1 MTAPIDV
8 TFTTGT
14 TITSEWLNGVN
25 DYVNGQHTSD
35 EINYTPPFTNAV
47 TETVTEKLSQTVSV
61 LDFGATGDGVTNDAP
76 AFQAAID
83 SGAKYIVIP
92 QPETQYLLEDSLD
105 MTGLRGVTFDFQA
118 STDINVPPILAKH
131 THAVFDLTGA
141 FDCVFY
147 SPNVEGDSTT
157 TPTCMFLLA
166 RNSTGAS
173 AGRHRFFNP
182 RSNGNFS
189 TTVFYNY
196 GSEENDVYSPDF
208 MQAEDGK
215 SCVYITSYNSASLT
229 SQYATIATGG
239 QSTVCHR
246 FYGGSFYSQGN
257 SGLTN
262 ETVFV
267 LDSASDLSI
276 DGAFMY
282 CPNGI
287 ALIDAYST
295 NATSDVVSI
304 TNCRGEISGSLP
316 TYGIYFR
323 TGATRTFTS
332 WRILGNRIPADSYA
346 VYGDNNITFDNFTY
360 EGNVEP
366 TGYSLNSAMLQYS
379 YINHGASYAVTRT
392 SGNNNV
398 WIGTAANRTAT
409 GQNGI
414 FLNTADGSVSMGAV
428 NTTIVNPGATTYFIP
443 SADNTYSLG
452 ASGARWSVVW
462 AATGTINT
470 SDRNDKTEERPFEY
484 KEKAAALAI
493 KARLKTFKFKDAVEK
508 KGDDARIHFGVIAQD
523 VKEAFEAEGL
533 DADNYG
539 VFCSDVLED
548 GSTRLGVRYEE
559 LLAFIIAAL

>member
-1 MTAPIDV
+1 MSLTKATYSMINGAP
-8 TFTTGT
+8 
-14 TITSEWLNGVN
+14 VN
-25 DYVNGQHTSD
+25 
-35 EINYTPPFTNAV
+35 
-47 TETVTEKLSQTVSV
+47 V
-61 LDFGATGDGVTNDAP
+61 LDFGATGNGTTNDAP

-83 SGAKYIVIP
+83 SGAKYIIIP
-92 QPETQYLLEDSLD
+92 QPSTQYLLENSLD

-118 STDINVPPILAKH
+118 STDINIPPILAKH
-131 THAVFDLTGA
+131 THAVFDLTGS

-189 TTVFYNY
+189 TAVFYNY
-196 GSEENDVYSPDF
+196 GSEENDCYSPDF
-208 MQAEDGK
+208 MQNEDGK
-215 SCVYITSYNSASLT
+215 SCVYLTAYNGAGLT
-229 SQYATIATGG
+229 SQFATIATGG
-239 QSTVCHR
+239 QSNVCHR

-262 ETVFV
+262 EAVFV

-287 ALIDAYST
+287 ALIDSYST

-304 TNCRGEISGSLP
+304 TNCRGEVSGSLP

-323 TGATRTFTS
+323 GGATRTTTS
-332 WRILGNRIPADSYA
+332 WRILGNRLPADSYA

-366 TGYSLNSAMLQYS
+366 TGYSINGYIIQYS
-379 YINHGASYAVTRT
+379 NLNHSSSYAVCRN
-392 SGNNNV
+392 SGSNNI
-398 WIGTAANRTAT
+398 WIGVAANRTAT
-409 GQNGI
+409 GQDGFFI
-414 FLNTADGSVSMGAV
+414 NTADSSATMGTLRTA
-428 NTTIVNPGATTYFIP
+428 IVNPGATLYFIP
-443 SADNTYSLG
+443 AADNTYSLG
-452 ASGARWSVVW
+452 GSGARWSVVW

-470 SDRNDKTEERPFEY
+470 SDRNDKTEERLISD
-484 KEKAAALAI
+484 KEKAVALSI
-493 KARLKTFKFKDAVEK
+493 KAKLKAFKFKDAVEK

-533 DADNYG
+533 DATKYG

-548 GSTRLGVRYEE
+548 GTTRMGVRYEE
-559 LLAFIIAAL
+559 LLAFIISSL